1 MFSPLKLCGT
11 VTMPLLHSYILP
23 FSITRL
29 SRAHNFIS
37 TRTFSA
43 FGLSDLT
50 TLKSSHKRRQRF
62 NGNCRQLKSE
72 DTLVIRNRFV
82 TSSSFST
89 LISARSNVHLKTVQN
104 RIASLITIIKMS
116 YQTEQ
121 RGSLYGDDFRMYFK
135 DAAGTVVS
143 PMHDIPLK

>member
-1 MFSPLKLCGT
+1 
-11 VTMPLLHSYILP
+11 MPLVYSYNFP

-29 SRAHNFIS
+29 SSAHNFIS
-37 TRTFSA
+37 NRTFSA

-50 TLKSSHKRRQRF
+50 TPKFSHKRRQQF
-62 NGNCRQLKSE
+62 KGNCRQLKTQ
-72 DTLVIRNRFV
+72 DTLVIRNSFEI
-82 TSSSFST
+82 SSSIST
-89 LISARSNVHLKTVQN
+89 LISARSNVHIKTIRRTNVTL
-104 RIASLITIIKMS
+104 SKMS

-135 DAAGTVVS
+135 DSNGTIVS

>member
-1 MFSPLKLCGT
+1 
-11 VTMPLLHSYILP
+11 MPLVYSYNFP

-43 FGLSDLT
+43 FGSSDLT

-89 LISARSNVHLKTVQN
+89 LISARSNVHLNISHNSALNLGT
-104 RIASLITIIKMS
+104 IKMS
-116 YQTEQ
+116 YSTEQ
-121 RGSLYGDDFRMYFK
+121 RGSLYSDDFRMYFK
-135 DAAGTVVS
+135 DSSGTVVS

>member
-1 MFSPLKLCGT
+1 
-11 VTMPLLHSYILP
+11 MPLLHNYSFP

-29 SRAHNFIS
+29 SSAHNFIS
-37 TRTFSA
+37 NRTFSA

-50 TLKSSHKRRQRF
+50 TPKLSHKRRQQF
-62 NGNCRQLKSE
+62 KGNCRQLKTQ
-72 DTLVIRNRFV
+72 DTLVIRNSFE
-82 TSSSFST
+82 TSSSIST
-89 LISARSNVHLKTVQN
+89 LISARSNVHFKTINN
-104 RIASLITIIKMS
+104 RTANLITISKMS

-135 DAAGTVVS
+135 DSAGNVVS